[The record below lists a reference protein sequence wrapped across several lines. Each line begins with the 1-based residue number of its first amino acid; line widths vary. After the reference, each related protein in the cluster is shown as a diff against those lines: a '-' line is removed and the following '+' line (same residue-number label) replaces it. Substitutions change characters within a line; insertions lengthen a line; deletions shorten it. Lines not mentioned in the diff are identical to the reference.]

1 MGKEKRCIPCL
12 SGVGGRWV
20 SIVVGR
26 AGGFS
31 QGHSCK
37 KDASMIPSPHFGGIQ
52 KRIEE
57 FFVCQRK
64 IFTTTTRHTQTPPEH
79 GEHDNRHHSC
89 SSEYTRRYM
98 FKQCFLHIAMLSHQR
113 GTSNQDL
120 PILSHQNFSIISF
133 PKLGSGKWC
142 NFQWSM
148 VVEKKLEKVWKC
160 SKGIFPFN
168 KNPFGPWGHR
178 IFLGEFPPIGL

>member
-1 MGKEKRCIPCL
+1 M
-12 SGVGGRWV
+12 
-20 SIVVGR
+20 VGR

-98 FKQCFLHIAMLSHQR
+98 FKQCFLQYCYVVTPKRHFKPGSP
-113 GTSNQDL
+113 D
-120 PILSHQNFSIISF
+120 FISSKFLHHLIPKTRIRKMMQF
-133 PKLGSGKWC
+133 P
-142 NFQWSM
+142 
-148 VVEKKLEKVWKC
+148 VVNGGGKKLEKVWKC